1 MFFETKKGKY
11 TEEENELIIK
21 ALNEGLKEGKKE
33 REILKELSE
42 QLKRGY
48 SGVMSHV
55 RKLRSE
61 YPDRFHSLENSSE
74 SGNRLNSW
82 EKEEEEL
89 VIRTVNEFL
98 EEGKSLSAAISE
110 LEKKLSRTQGAIYQR
125 IYTLRRKHPEKFK
138 HLPAQRPRR
147 RRQLQDWPFHPSL
160 QQVNQTFPVSS
171 NQHSVK
177 DISGTNQQLTK
188 AFHQMH
194 TYNQSLL
201 SPSDSRTDNAS
212 SLTEE
217 EELVLKAFEK
227 KYGRPNNEARSK
239 LLSLMRTYGTTRVS
253 VAMFTL
259 TEDKTFPS
267 HIIEFLEKHLINH
280 KFL

>member
-21 ALNEGLKEGKKE
+21 TMNEGLKEGKKE

-61 YPDRFHSLENSSE
+61 YPDRFHSLENSPDG
-74 SGNRLNSW
+74 GNRLNSW

-89 VIRTVNEFL
+89 VIDTVNEYL

-138 HLPAQRPRR
+138 HLPVQRPRR
-147 RRQLQDWPFHPSL
+147 RRQLHDWPFHPSL
-160 QQVNQTFPVSS
+160 QQVNQSFPVPS
-171 NQHSVK
+171 K
-177 DISGTNQQLTK
+177 DLSGTNRQLTT

-194 TYNQSLL
+194 TYQQSLL
-201 SPSDSRTDNAS
+201 TPSDDRTDHALS
-212 SLTEE
+212 MTPE

-227 KYGRPNNEARSK
+227 KYGRPNNEAKSK

-259 TEDKTFPS
+259 TEDKAFPS